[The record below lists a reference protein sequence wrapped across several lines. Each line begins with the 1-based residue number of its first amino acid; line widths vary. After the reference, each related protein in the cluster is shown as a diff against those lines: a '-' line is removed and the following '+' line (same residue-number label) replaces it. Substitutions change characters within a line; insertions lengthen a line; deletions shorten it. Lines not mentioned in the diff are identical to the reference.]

1 MIGDDIPN
9 KERRVLADNLLT
21 LFDINPRNW
30 LKPFQ
35 RKNFF
40 YLLKMGLFYHSLGL
54 VLMFLGS
61 NLIEEIFTEYE
72 SPQIPVSIL
81 LAISAGFFEETIFF
95 GIPFYLSG
103 NPLIILGTGII
114 WSLAH
119 LFNTGI
125 ISIQNLAYAGF
136 LFSIPH
142 IFFSLRTWIS
152 GKGWFAILFHSG
164 WNLLFL
170 IFYCSIGLRQCN
182 IINENFD
189 IINLLMGSA
198 SIMIVYFAYAN
209 NKKKHHFNR
218 FLYLIPVGILLI
230 GLMLLVTDEI
240 KNLN

>member
-9 KERRVLADNLLT
+9 KERRVLADNIIT
-21 LFDINPRNW
+21 LFDINPKNW

-40 YLLKMGLFYHSLGL
+40 YLLKMGLFYHFLGL
-54 VLMFLGS
+54 GLMFLGS
-61 NLIEEIFTEYE
+61 NLIEEIYSEYE
-72 SPQIPVSIL
+72 SPQIPVSIM

-103 NPLIILGTGII
+103 NPLIVLGTGII
-114 WSLAH
+114 WSVAH

-164 WNLLFL
+164 WNFLFL
-170 IFYCSIGLRQCN
+170 ISYCSVGLRQCN
-182 IINENFD
+182 IVNENFD
-189 IINLLMGSA
+189 IVNLLMGSA
-198 SIMIVYFAYAN
+198 SIMIVYFAYVN
-209 NKKKHHFNR
+209 NKKRHHFNR
-218 FLYLIPVGILLI
+218 FLYFLPVGILLV
-230 GLMLLVTDEI
+230 GLILLATNEI
-240 KNLN
+240 RNLN